1 MIETML
7 TISLILFA
15 TTIAIAVIRIVLG
28 PSMPDRVIAL
38 DMIGVNLI
46 AMIAVVSIIL
56 KTKAF
61 LEVILILGILSFI
74 GTIAFSK
81 FIERGLSLSVNE
93 IGEFA
98 GALLILTGGIASV
111 ISVFGLIR
119 LPDVYTR
126 SHAATKSSTLAVLLT
141 LSGTFL
147 YFWFSENFIS
157 VRVLLGIV
165 FVFLTAPVAGHL
177 IIRAAYRSKVK
188 LADISVEDEL
198 YEVLHKEKV
207 EEDGTNR

>member
-7 TISLILFA
+7 TISLVLFS

-46 AMIAVVSIIL
+46 AMIAVVSIML

-81 FIERGLSLSVNE
+81 FIERG
-93 IGEFA
+93 
-98 GALLILTGGIASV
+98 V
-111 ISVFGLIR
+111 I
-119 LPDVYTR
+119 
-126 SHAATKSSTLAVLLT
+126 
-141 LSGTFL
+141 
-147 YFWFSENFIS
+147 
-157 VRVLLGIV
+157 
-165 FVFLTAPVAGHL
+165 
-177 IIRAAYRSKVK
+177 
-188 LADISVEDEL
+188 VERKR
-198 YEVLHKEKV
+198 H
-207 EEDGTNR
+207 R